1 MAYYACPYCGHKGDA
16 EADCCGE
23 VGHMQYRLEDDERL
37 FFHRLIKRVL
47 DFDEPKFLCTLI
59 GWELGNA
66 ERADHYREVLE
77 LYSLL
82 AAPGLEI
89 HDAWLTHIGF
99 HWNFDMYSES
109 VGRAFRAEWL
119 RQMAAG
125 IPPEDM
131 RLVLDT
137 FRPAILATAKE
148 LQRCEPTPS
157 QFE

>member
-1 MAYYACPYCGHKGDA
+1 MAYYVCPYCGHKGDP

-37 FFHRLIKRVL
+37 LFHRLVKRVL

-59 GWELGNA
+59 GWELDN
-66 ERADHYREVLE
+66 EELADHYREVLE

-82 AAPGLEI
+82 AAPSLEI

-99 HWNFDMYSES
+99 HWNFDMYNES
-109 VGRAFRAEWL
+109 VSRAFRAEWL

-131 RLVLDT
+131 RLTLDF

-157 QFE
+157 PFE

>member
-37 FFHRLIKRVL
+37 FFHRLVKRVL

-59 GWELGNA
+59 GWELGN
-66 ERADHYREVLE
+66 EELADHYREVLRR
-77 LYSLL
+77 YSLL
-82 AAPGLEI
+82 AAPGLAI
-89 HDAWLTHIGF
+89 DGAWLTRIGF
-99 HWNFDMYSES
+99 HWDFDMYSES
-109 VGRAFRAEWL
+109 VSRAFRAEWL
-119 RQMAAG
+119 RHMAAG
-125 IPPEDM
+125 LPPEDM

-137 FRPAILATAKE
+137 FRPAIMATAKE

-157 QFE
+157 QSE